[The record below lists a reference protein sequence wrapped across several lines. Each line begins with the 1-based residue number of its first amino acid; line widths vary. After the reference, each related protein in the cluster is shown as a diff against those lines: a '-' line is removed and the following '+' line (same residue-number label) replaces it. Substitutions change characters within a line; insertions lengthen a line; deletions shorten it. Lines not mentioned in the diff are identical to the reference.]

1 MTSEQAF
8 FEMVQALMRR
18 GGSTGGMAGGRV
30 CIGMV
35 TEVDANEGTCTVER
49 DGAPELNEVRLNAV
63 IDVKVKDCFRVI
75 PKVGSYVLVMLLG
88 DATEGLV
95 VATSGIERVVM
106 RTGDV
111 TVDVSAEGVVMNG
124 GKLGGLID
132 IAKLTEKVN
141 ELVDTFNKHT
151 HTIPSGKIA
160 TQGSATAQATV
171 APVTVPAVQSEAK
184 KLSKGDY
191 EDEVVKH

>member
-18 GGSTGGMAGGRV
+18 AGGAVAGCRMSV
-30 CIGMV
+30 GTV
-35 TEVDANEGTCTVER
+35 KEVDAKEGTCTVER

-63 IDVKVKDCFRVI
+63 IDEGVKDCFRVI
-75 PKVGSYVLVMLLG
+75 PSVGSYVLVMLLG

-95 VATSGIERVVM
+95 VATSKIDRVTM

-111 TVDVSAEGVVMNG
+111 TVDVSADGVTFNG

-141 ELVDTFNKHT
+141 ELVDTFNNHT
-151 HTIPSGKIA
+151 HTIPTGGIA
-160 TQGSATAQATV
+160 TQGSAAAQATV
-171 APVTVPAVQSEAK
+171 APVTVPVVENTAK

>member
-18 GGSTGGMAGGRV
+18 AGGTVAGCRV
-30 CIGMV
+30 SVGTV
-35 TEVDANEGTCTVER
+35 KEVDEKEGTCTVER
-49 DGAPELNEVRLNAV
+49 DGAPEMHEVRLNAV
-63 IDVKVKDCFRVI
+63 IDKEVKDCFRVI
-75 PKVGSYVLVMLLG
+75 PAVGSYVLVMSLG
-88 DATEGLV
+88 DNTEGLI
-95 VATSGIERVVM
+95 VATSKIERVSM

-111 TVDVSAEGVVMNG
+111 TVDISSDGVVMNG

-141 ELVDTFNKHT
+141 ELVDTFNNHT
-151 HTIPSGKIA
+151 HTIPTGGIA
-160 TQGSATAQATV
+160 TQGSATAQATI
-171 APVTVPAVQSEAK
+171 APVTIPAVKNTAK

>member
-18 GGSTGGMAGGRV
+18 AGGAVAGCRMSV
-30 CIGMV
+30 GTV
-35 TEVDANEGTCTVER
+35 KEVDAKEGTCTVER
-49 DGAPELNEVRLNAV
+49 DEAPELNEVRLNAV
-63 IDVKVKDCFRVI
+63 IDEGVKDCFRVI

-95 VATSGIERVVM
+95 VATSKIDRVTM

-111 TVDVSAEGVVMNG
+111 TMDVSADGVTFNG

-132 IAKLTEKVN
+132 IVKLTEKVN
-141 ELVDTFNKHT
+141 ELVDTFNNHT
-151 HTIPSGKIA
+151 HTIPTGGIA

-171 APVTVPAVQSEAK
+171 APVTVPAVESAAK